1 MGVHVHIGTMVLV
14 EVAVVG
20 VKRERRRRPN
30 WLLQVALKC
39 RLRHTDFRGLG
50 LSVRLF
56 VGCQSIYLEMS
67 RTAKKILG
75 IAALLGNSCC

>member
-30 WLLQVALKC
+30 WLLQVALKW

-50 LSVRLF
+50 LSVLSVCSLDVCLSLR
-56 VGCQSIYLEMS
+56 GDEQDS
-67 RTAKKILG
+67 RK
-75 IAALLGNSCC
+75 NSGHSSPPW

>member
-30 WLLQVALKC
+30 WLLQVALKW
-39 RLRHTDFRGLG
+39 RLRHG
-50 LSVRLF
+50 LSVLSVCSLDVCLSLR
-56 VGCQSIYLEMS
+56 GDEQDS
-67 RTAKKILG
+67 RK
-75 IAALLGNSCC
+75 NSGHSSPPW